1 MNNKVTSVTL
11 ASYAMIKALTDSN
24 EYRSQYEILAEF
36 IKYIIVKYRLKSFQ
50 LVDVQ
55 NYLNSEFTFTIPQ
68 AAIKTALKKVIA
80 YRKNGEVY
88 TLENQIDDIGKIS
101 ALQEETGAENR
112 ILLESLYEYA
122 NRIEDDIQ
130 QQELE
135 EAFVKYIIDDS
146 ISQNR
151 RYVEII
157 SKFLIEHDNDL
168 DFQRQIKEIREG
180 SILYCGLAYNMSELG
195 SLRDGLTLFLDT
207 EVIFNIVGY
216 NGQVYQML
224 ADDLL
229 TQVKAANVGQTRIK
243 LRFFREVKEEIDAFF
258 RSAEFALM
266 GKGELIQSIAMGAI
280 LNGCTM
286 ISDVRAKH
294 ADFYH
299 KLRTEYGIIPDE
311 KADYYS
317 ANDYDFNIE
326 SIPEGFEKD
335 EKSFEAIK
343 YISHINVLR
352 KGISTEDYTK
362 CKYLLIT
369 ETRRI
374 QEMANALQD
383 DHTCK
388 HAMPTSAIT
397 NILWLKLGSGFSKKE
412 YPANTDIILK
422 ARGIISGTLSSA
434 VFKAYEDVKK
444 QYLNGD
450 VTKEQLAD
458 RIILFREKIQCSES
472 IDSDNMDDLLDFSP
486 EAIEKYE
493 QGRKAN
499 SIQLSQQKEIIK
511 QLEETKEAG
520 IRENAKLK
528 DDLAQAS
535 EELSKKEKE
544 LLSSNHTIERKNE
557 IITAQN
563 IELNKYR
570 QQEMESI
577 KRKTKFKKDVF
588 FVLGLL
594 LIAGSMVGLVILS
607 HKILE
612 RINPVYIEAY
622 KYVIDGIGFIAFIW
636 SAIGGLKKL
645 VYGKVAKG
653 PKGQEDSSEETT
665 KSGDAANE

>member
-80 YRKNGEVY
+80 CRKNGEVY

-258 RSAEFALM
+258 VP
-266 GKGELIQSIAMGAI
+266 
-280 LNGCTM
+280 LNL
-286 ISDVRAKH
+286 H
-294 ADFYH
+294 
-299 KLRTEYGIIPDE
+299 
-311 KADYYS
+311 
-317 ANDYDFNIE
+317 
-326 SIPEGFEKD
+326 
-335 EKSFEAIK
+335 
-343 YISHINVLR
+343 
-352 KGISTEDYTK
+352 
-362 CKYLLIT
+362 
-369 ETRRI
+369 
-374 QEMANALQD
+374 
-383 DHTCK
+383 
-388 HAMPTSAIT
+388 
-397 NILWLKLGSGFSKKE
+397 
-412 YPANTDIILK
+412 
-422 ARGIISGTLSSA
+422 
-434 VFKAYEDVKK
+434 
-444 QYLNGD
+444 
-450 VTKEQLAD
+450 
-458 RIILFREKIQCSES
+458 
-472 IDSDNMDDLLDFSP
+472 
-486 EAIEKYE
+486 
-493 QGRKAN
+493 
-499 SIQLSQQKEIIK
+499 
-511 QLEETKEAG
+511 
-520 IRENAKLK
+520 
-528 DDLAQAS
+528 
-535 EELSKKEKE
+535 
-544 LLSSNHTIERKNE
+544 
-557 IITAQN
+557 
-563 IELNKYR
+563 
-570 QQEMESI
+570 
-577 KRKTKFKKDVF
+577 
-588 FVLGLL
+588 
-594 LIAGSMVGLVILS
+594 
-607 HKILE
+607 
-612 RINPVYIEAY
+612 
-622 KYVIDGIGFIAFIW
+622 
-636 SAIGGLKKL
+636 
-645 VYGKVAKG
+645 
-653 PKGQEDSSEETT
+653 
-665 KSGDAANE
+665 